1 VTEQNAS
8 PAEGKDSLPPVDIY
22 VPSEEAKRLC
32 KEFLDDARKRQLSS
46 SENFDKSILT
56 YSSGGLALSLAFL
69 KDFIPIKTAS
79 MPYLL
84 YGSWSLFVLAT
95 ALTII
100 SFLVSYR
107 AQTLS
112 IKFAEKYY
120 LEGDAK
126 YLNKTSWCDLYTR
139 CSNQLAGGAFIVALI
154 FTSVFVAINLNEA
167 NQMAETKSL
176 VVNGVPAV
184 TMQQTTETPGTL
196 FQKGLPVGTMT
207 LIAPQ
212 AAHQAVDEA
221 PQTGTDNASGGASN
235 GGQHSK
241 SK

>member
-1 VTEQNAS
+1 MTEQKAS
-8 PAEGKDSLPPVDIY
+8 PAEGKASLSPVDMY

-32 KEFLDDARKRQLSS
+32 KEYLDDARKRQLSS

-120 LEGDAK
+120 LEGDVK

-139 CSNQLAGGAFIVALI
+139 CSNQLAGGAFIIALI

-176 VVNGVPAV
+176 VVNGVPAA
-184 TMQQTTETPGTL
+184 TMQRTTEAPGAL
-196 FQKGLPVGTMT
+196 FQKGLPAGTMT
-207 LIAPQ
+207 PLSPP
-212 AAHQAVDEA
+212 AAHQVAQDA
-221 PQTGTDNASGGASN
+221 PQTGAGNASGGASSA
-235 GGQHSK
+235 GQDSK
-241 SK
+241 

>member
-1 VTEQNAS
+1 MTELKAS
-8 PAEGKDSLPPVDIY
+8 TAEGMASSTPVEIY

-69 KDFIPIKTAS
+69 KDFIPIKTAT

-107 AQTLS
+107 AQTMS
-112 IKFAEKYY
+112 ITFAEKYY
-120 LEGDAK
+120 LEGNED

-139 CSNQLAGGAFIVALI
+139 WSNRFAGGSFILALV
-154 FTSVFVAINLNEA
+154 FTSVFVAVNLNEA
-167 NQMAETKSL
+167 NQMAETKNI
-176 VVNGVPAV
+176 VVNGVPAA
-184 TMQQTTETPGTL
+184 TMQRTTDAPRGTL
-196 FQKGLPVGTMT
+196 LQKGLPAGTMT
-207 LIAPQ
+207 PLSPQAAPQ
-212 AAHQAVDEA
+212 AVQAV
-221 PQTGTDNASGGASN
+221 PQTGAGGTSGGASSA
-235 GGQHSK
+235 GQDSK
-241 SK
+241 